1 MRAKDLDLYPHLD
14 LLRERNFQS
23 KRSSSM
29 LREAQVE
36 AS

>member
-14 LLRERNFQS
+14 LLRERNVL
-23 KRSSSM
+23 RSSN
-29 LREAQVE
+29 RIRDTQVE